1 MSAKDAYAAREKK
14 RLADYR
20 AAFKGEAYEKWVAS
34 LSADELERA
43 RKNGLLHP
51 YIAQSGT
58 ADESDGSAEDD
69 KGKPEATVDFY
80 LPLEPGD
87 PGYGESEKKT
97 EALTQK
103 RVQVLRDFLC
113 SYRNPQLAWAC
124 LKYLLGFGSCTDQGA
139 SLGMTRQAFHYHV
152 RKMQERLGIPPMG
165 NQRSEKVRL
174 QYVAN
179 NRRKLKAFL
188 APFETF

>member
-1 MSAKDAYAAREKK
+1 MSKQDGYAAKAGQRDAAYKAAYKSSAYRE
-14 RLADYR
+14 
-20 AAFKGEAYEKWVAS
+20 WVAS
-34 LSADELERA
+34 LSPDELERA
-43 RKNGLLHP
+43 RKLGLLEPHLA
-51 YIAQSGT
+51 YGYAS
-58 ADESDGSAEDD
+58 SDDPSEEASM
-69 KGKPEATVDFY
+69 PEATVDFY

-165 NQRSEKVRL
+165 NQRSEKVRQ

>member
-51 YIAQSGT
+51 YIAHDGAASDE
-58 ADESDGSAEDD
+58 ADEEACSCA
-69 KGKPEATVDFY
+69 EATVDFY

-87 PGYGESEKKT
+87 SGYGEPEKSRKA
-97 EALTQK
+97 ESRIYRRL
-103 RVQVLRDFLC
+103 LHDFLC
-113 SYRNPQLAWAC
+113 SFSRPKVAWAC
-124 LKYLLGFGSCTDQGA
+124 LRYLLGFGSCSDHGQA
-139 SLGMTRQAFHYHV
+139 LGMTRQAFHYHV
-152 RKMQERLGIPPMG
+152 RLVQKRLGIPPMG

-174 QYVAN
+174 QYALM
-179 NRRKLKAFL
+179 NRRRLKAIL
-188 APFETF
+188 TLGEQV